1 MRFQETELAGS
12 YIIELEEL
20 GDARGFFARSWCAR
34 EFRDHGLPPQMV
46 QASLSFNKKKG
57 TLRGLHFQ
65 APPAG
70 EGKLVRCTAGAIFD
84 VIVDV
89 RPTSKTFRRHI
100 AVVLSADNR
109 RSLYVA
115 PGFAHG
121 FQTLADNTEV
131 MYMMTESF
139 RPEHARG
146 IRWNDPA
153 FAISWPEDERTIIER
168 DASYPDFGAPLV
180 TELEKHW

>member
-1 MRFQETELAGS
+1 MRFQETGLAGA
-12 YIIELEEL
+12 YLIELEAL
-20 GDARGFFARSWCAR
+20 SDARGFFARTWCTQ
-34 EFRDHGLPPQMV
+34 EFQSHGLPPQMA

-57 TLRGLHFQ
+57 TLRGLHFR
-65 APPAG
+65 APPVQ

-89 RPTSKTFRRHI
+89 RPASKTFRQHFS
-100 AVVLSADNR
+100 VVLSADNH

-131 MYMMTESF
+131 AYMMTEIL
-139 RPEHARG
+139 RPEYGRG
-146 IRWNDPA
+146 VRWNDPA
-153 FAISWPEDERTIIER
+153 FGIAWPDDVRTINER
-168 DASYPDFGAPLV
+168 DSSYPDFGPPLV